1 MGKKEHKETKEEK
14 ILVRG
19 IGIKITALTILLALA
34 AAVSIGI
41 LVSRMSA
48 VISISHEIVSEQ
60 VVQEEKISE
69 LAREFTYINN
79 RVLTHVMTTNNVTM
93 EELRTQIEG
102 EITVMD
108 AQMEEFAAFLT
119 GEDPRQTAYD
129 GACAE
134 YEKYK
139 RTVTSLLSTSAE
151 NKTQAYVSATSN
163 LPMFH
168 EKIEK
173 YMDEMLEITIADMQS
188 EQQRMEESAEQV
200 PLIIAFSA
208 IILIAVVC
216 VILFFIKIGIS
227 RPMKKAIRQVDALVN
242 GIKENRGDLTQRISI
257 HSRDE
262 IGRLSMAINDLV
274 SQMQMIIGALVEGC
288 NKLQEKQRGIT
299 ANVEKVNA
307 SAKNNSDSLEQLSS
321 GMLQVS
327 DAVSGVRED
336 TLTVESSVESMLKI
350 VQEGSDYA
358 ADIRIKAKAMEEQ
371 AVESKRDASNVIG
384 EIDSEVKES
393 IRNSGRIHQVTELTK
408 DILGIASTTNLLA
421 LNASIEAARAGE
433 AGRGFAVVAD
443 EIRDLADRSRETAN
457 NIQEISIQVV
467 ESVEKLS
474 KDATGLL
481 DFVNGKV
488 MADYDTLE
496 MTGKDYYEAAENVN
510 EMMRDFKQS
519 IDELM
524 ESIQNVNRA
533 NTTITETVAAST
545 REVEGV
551 VLNTGSMTGEMQ
563 SISEAVEDTES
574 VVRRLHEN
582 VDCFVQI

>member
-1 MGKKEHKETKEEK
+1 MENKKRKEMKK
-14 ILVRG
+14 RRILISG
-19 IGIKITALTILLALA
+19 IGIKITALTALLALA

-48 VISISHEIVSEQ
+48 VISISNEIVAGQ

-69 LAREFTYINN
+69 LSREFTYINN

-93 EELRTQIEG
+93 EELRDQIEG
-102 EITVMD
+102 EIAVMD

-119 GEDPRQTAYD
+119 QEDPRQAAYD
-129 GACAE
+129 GALAE

-139 RTVTSLLSTSAE
+139 RTVASLLTTSAE

-173 YMDEMLEITIADMQS
+173 YMDEMLEITVADMQS
-188 EQQRMEESAEQV
+188 EQQRMEESAAQV

-227 RPMKKAIRQVDALVN
+227 HPMKKAIRQVDALVN
-242 GIKENRGDLTQRISI
+242 SIKEDRGDLTQRISV
-257 HSRDE
+257 HSKDE

-274 SQMQMIIGALVEGC
+274 AQMQVIIGALVEGC
-288 NKLQEKQRGIT
+288 DQLQEKQKGIT
-299 ANVEKVNA
+299 VNVEKVNE
-307 SAKNNSDSLEQLSS
+307 SAKNNSNSLEQLSS

-327 DAVSGVRED
+327 GAVSGVRED
-336 TLTVESSVESMLKI
+336 TLAVESSVESMLKT

-358 ADIRIKAKAMEEQ
+358 ADIKNKARKMENQ
-371 AVESKRDASNVIG
+371 AVESKDYATNVIG
-384 EIDSEVKES
+384 EIDSAVKES
-393 IRNSGRIHQVTELTK
+393 IQNSGRIHQVTELTK

-443 EIRDLADRSRETAN
+443 EIRKLADRSRETAN

-474 KDATGLL
+474 EDATKLL
-481 DFVNGKV
+481 DFVNSKV
-488 MADYDTLE
+488 IADYDILE
-496 MTGKDYYEAAENVN
+496 ITGKDYFEAAENVN
-510 EMMRDFKQS
+510 EMMRNFKQV
-519 IDELM
+519 INELM

-533 NTTITETVAAST
+533 NMTITETVEAST

-551 VLNTGSMTGEMQ
+551 VLNTGSMAGEMQ
-563 SISEAVEDTES
+563 SISEAVENAEN
-574 VVRRLHEN
+574 VVQRLQEN